1 VGRHTIVAG
10 ADFMDGRLESNFEPH
25 REFDHREY
33 GLFVNDTIIAG
44 SLCVTPGL
52 RYDHSD
58 RAGGIVSPSLGATW
72 LASRDLL
79 FRAIVS
85 RGFHEPAITKYEDAP
100 GIGYVGNEDLTP
112 EIVWSY
118 QAGVEANVAGLLR
131 AKLTLFYHDIDDV
144 LVDKVTGIPVGLTAE
159 NAGKAHSWGGQLELV
174 AREHRGFTFEAGASY
189 EQIELENFSDLLH
202 EPRRDVYGFNGA
214 ATYDGGKRFRATLR
228 GHYLWWDMYR
238 RFAGD
243 YDGFIVDAN
252 LITEVARR
260 DRLALEVFFTARN
273 IFDAASYSDSAQRNP
288 GRWVEAG
295 VRCSF

>member
-1 VGRHTIVAG
+1 VNAFVARVRDERRIL
-10 ADFMDGRLESNFEPH
+10 AGRLEAIGASPVASQANFVMS
-25 REFDHREY
+25 
-33 GLFVNDTIIAG
+33 LF
-44 SLCVTPGL
+44 PGPQEARHMFQAL
-52 RYDHSD
+52 RK
-58 RAGGIVSPSLGATW
+58 RGIFV
-72 LASRDLL
+72 RY
-79 FRAIVS
+79 F
-85 RGFHEPAITKYEDAP
+85 DAP
-100 GIGYVGNEDLTP
+100 PMGYYSNEGLVP
-112 EIVWSY
+112 EKIWSY
-118 QAGVEANVAGLLR
+118 QAGVEGNVADLLR
-131 AKLTLFYHDIDDV
+131 ARLTLFYHDIDDV

-189 EQIELENFSDLLH
+189 EQIEQENFSDLLH
-202 EPRRDVYGFNGA
+202 EPKRDVYGFNGA